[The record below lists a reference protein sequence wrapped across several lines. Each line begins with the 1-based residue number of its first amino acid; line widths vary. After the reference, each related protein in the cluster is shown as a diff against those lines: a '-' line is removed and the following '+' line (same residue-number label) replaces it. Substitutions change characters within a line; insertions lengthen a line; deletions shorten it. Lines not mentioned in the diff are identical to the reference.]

1 MHPSLSGV
9 IMRTFGIIHLPR
21 KRGYRMI
28 SFGTGGWRA
37 IIGDDFTK
45 ENVRKLMFALA
56 QRMKQEEA

>member
-1 MHPSLSGV
+1 
-9 IMRTFGIIHLPR
+9 
-21 KRGYRMI
+21 MI

-56 QRMKQEEA
+56 QRMKREDVADKKLLYRL